1 MLWGAAAVLAVGV
14 TTAAVTVANATSGRD
29 GVLSQQEVSRQ
40 LGQET
45 GAPVVPQA
53 TGTPRT
59 PAPAADGTVRTLR
72 SRAGQ
77 VAARCSDGLAY
88 LEAWSPNPGY
98 RVDEVVRGPAAVA
111 SIWIESDS
119 FDDVEVLVRCEAGEP
134 RLTEL
139 VEPDDHGGDRDGDDH
154 GGDNDTDD
162 DHGGSNSGRD

>member
-29 GVLSQQEVSRQ
+29 GVLSQQDVARQ

-45 GAPVVPQA
+45 GTPVVPRATGTPQA
-53 TGTPRT
+53 TGTPRATGT
-59 PAPAADGTVRTLR
+59 PQTPVPAADGTVRTLR

-77 VAARCSDGLAY
+77 VTARCGDGLAY

-119 FDDVEVLVRCEAGEP
+119 YDDVELLVRCEAGEP
-134 RLTEL
+134 RLSEQ
-139 VEPDDHGGDRDGDDH
+139 VEPDDHGGDRDRDDH
-154 GGDNDTDD
+154 DD
-162 DHGGSNSGRD
+162 D